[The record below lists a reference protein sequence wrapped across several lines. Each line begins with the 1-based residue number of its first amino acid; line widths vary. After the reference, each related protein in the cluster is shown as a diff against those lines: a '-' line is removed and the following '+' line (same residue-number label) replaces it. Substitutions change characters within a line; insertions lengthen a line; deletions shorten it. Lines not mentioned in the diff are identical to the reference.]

1 MAKADSLETS
11 RRGQPELPGGAAAAA
26 AAAAAADAGRMRE
39 LLHGLLAEARAAQ
52 RIPWPPV
59 NAELYRVLFPELT
72 FCLPEEEAAWLR
84 REFAAELARLEAA

>member
-11 RRGQPELPGGAAAAA
+11 RRGQPELPGGAPAAAA
-26 AAAAAADAGRMRE
+26 AGRMRE

>member
-1 MAKADSLETS
+1 MAKADSPETS
-11 RRGQPELPGGAAAAA
+11 PRGQPELPGGAPAAAEP
-26 AAAAAADAGRMRE
+26 GRMRE